1 MQNQDIKNLQKYPS
15 FSEFVTYLLDE
26 KGKTLDMHWTPI
38 TEFCTPCQVKF
49 DVIAKFE
56 TLEDDQKYL
65 IEKAELQNVISPQ
78 WKNSG
83 KGKSTKDLV
92 LKYYSE
98 LTRSQVEKLYEF
110 FRYDF
115 ELFNYS
121 YDEYLNNSNTETPIA
136 ST

>member
-1 MQNQDIKNLQKYPS
+1 
-15 FSEFVTYLLDE
+15 
-26 KGKTLDMHWTPI
+26 MHWTPI
-38 TEFCTPCQVKF
+38 TEFCTPCQVNF

-65 IEKAELQNVISPQ
+65 IEKADLQKVISPQ

-98 LTRSQVEKLYEF
+98 LTRTQVEELYEF

-115 ELFNYS
+115 ELFNYT
-121 YDEYLNNSNTETPIA
+121 YEEYLNNSNTETPIA
-136 ST
+136 SP